1 MSLLTKIG
9 VFLLLIIFKLVVV
22 RELKAV
28 CVLMGRCCHRSES
41 ASAGQR
47 SHPGGSGQAGPA
59 AGGPA
64 ELSAAEVC
72 VCYFR
77 THFATNLLVPADRR
91 ECSMFW
97 GFSLTQDQLTS
108 TGGVWQVCD
117 QFAQLPRGQFVSPV
131 FTLLGRKVLKNK
143 IGRIKADKICR

>member
-1 MSLLTKIG
+1 M
-9 VFLLLIIFKLVVV
+9 LLITLKSVVV

-28 CVLMGRCCHRSES
+28 WVLMGPCCRRSES

-47 SHPGGSGQAGPA
+47 RHTGGSGRAGPA

-72 VCYFR
+72 DQSERIEACWLFKEQLHQESV
-77 THFATNLLVPADRR
+77 LIPAERSGR
-91 ECSMFW
+91 VVVECSMFCW
-97 GFSLTQDQLTS
+97 FSLTQDQLTS

-117 QFAQLPRGQFVSPV
+117 QFAQLPKGQFVSRI
-131 FTLLGRKVLKNK
+131 FTLLSRKVLK
-143 IGRIKADKICR
+143 IKYDE